1 MDNELFKQLYE
12 EAKGHEKQ
20 ANLTNLVSR
29 AKKYNF
35 VEYINADS

>member
-1 MDNELFKQLYE
+1 MENRLFKKLYD

-29 AKKYNF
+29 AKK
-35 VEYINADS
+35 